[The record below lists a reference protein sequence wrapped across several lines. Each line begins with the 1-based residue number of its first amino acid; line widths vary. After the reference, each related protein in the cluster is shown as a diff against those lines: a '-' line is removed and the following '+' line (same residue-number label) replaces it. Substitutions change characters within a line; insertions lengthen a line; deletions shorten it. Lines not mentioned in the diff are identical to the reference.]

1 MWNVN
6 APELYHPD
14 HLVVRHMYDA
24 DHAAVVWFGFQP
36 GQVLKDHETSSTAL
50 VQVLKGEI
58 RLNAVEEH
66 VMSAG
71 QTVELPPGQR
81 HALTALTDAL
91 VQLVLVPHPRYHS
104 LAQELGMAMRP

>member
-6 APELYHPD
+6 DPELHHPD

-24 DHAAVVWFGFQP
+24 DHAAVVWFGFQS
-36 GQVLKDHETSSTAL
+36 GQMLKDHETSSTAL
-50 VQVLKGEI
+50 IQVLKGQV
-58 RLNAVEEH
+58 RLNAAGER
-66 VMSAG
+66 VMSVG
-71 QTVELPPGQR
+71 QTVELPPGER

-104 LAQELGMAMRP
+104 LAQELGLVRRS